1 MFKVRNIAVILGL
14 LLLVMP
20 FSGLLAQDGTI
31 VDVAAGNE
39 DFSTLVDLV
48 TAADL
53 VETLSGE
60 GPFTVFAPTNEAF
73 AALPG
78 FAIDYLLANPDV
90 LTQVLTYHV
99 LDGAVMAA
107 DVSTMM
113 APSLDMGNELDIV
126 ADDMGVTVN
135 GANVVATDVAASN
148 GVIHVIDTVLIPPVE
163 LEEVVPAFVEGNIIA
178 AGSST
183 VFPLSD
189 AVATRFRD
197 EGYAGNITVDSIGS
211 GAGFERFCTEGV
223 TDISNASRPI
233 RDTEI
238 EACNS
243 IGRDVFPIR
252 VGTDA
257 LAVVLNAENDFAGE
271 MTLEELALAF
281 STADTWQDVNPD
293 WPAEPIERFIPGTD
307 SGTFDYFVEEVFDEN
322 EEPILAAARTSL
334 SEDDNVLV
342 TGVEGNPYAIAFF
355 GYAYFSENQEALN
368 AVSVE
373 GIVPGAASVNAGTY
387 PLARPLFMYSA
398 PEIIAEKPQI
408 GEFLSYYLQVV
419 DEEVTGVG
427 YFPADAAGLNTAI
440 FLVKAA
446 IEMGMM

>member
-1 MFKVRNIAVILGL
+1 MLKVRNIAVIMGIFL
-14 LLLVMP
+14 LMMP
-20 FSGLLAQDGTI
+20 LSGLLAQDGTI
-31 VDVAAGNE
+31 VDVAAAND
-39 DFSTLVDLV
+39 DFSTLVELV

-53 VETLSGE
+53 AETLSGE

-73 AALPG
+73 AALPV
-78 FAIDYLLANPDV
+78 FAVDYLLANPDV

-99 LDGAVMAA
+99 LDGAVMSVDA
-107 DVSTMM
+107 STMM
-113 APSLDMGNELDIV
+113 APSLDMGNELSITV
-126 ADDMGVTVN
+126 DDMGVAVN
-135 GANVVATDVAASN
+135 DAHVVSADIEASN

-163 LEEVVPAFVEGNIIA
+163 LDEVVPAFIEGNIIS

-189 AVATRFRD
+189 AIATRFRD

-223 TDISNASRPI
+223 TDISNASRAI

-238 EACNS
+238 EACHS
-243 IGRDVFPIR
+243 IGRSVFPIR

-257 LAVVLNAENDFAGE
+257 LAVVLNSENDFAGE

-342 TGVEGNPYAIAFF
+342 TGVEGNPFAIGFF

-373 GIVPGAASVNAGTY
+373 GITPGADSVNAGTY

-398 PEIIAEKPQI
+398 PEIITEKPQI
-408 GEFLSYYLQVV
+408 GEFLSYYLQIVN
-419 DEEVTGVG
+419 EEVGPVG
-427 YFPADAAGLNTAI
+427 YFPAEEYGLNRAK

-446 IEMGMM
+446 ISMGMM